1 MFPLFKKYLNPQVR
15 TNKLV
20 NSVIV
25 YHSCPSRLASGYIL
39 ISLNFLVLYI
49 SLQNA
54 CWIFSDL
61 YIPLC
66 VGKIFQFMVFT
77 LERALNLCIFTHT
90 PVPHS
95 KLQVKFFENL
105 FPPRAKNNGVEE
117 TMICF
122 IKIQSENMKM
132 TWNIGLFI
140 CCMIYNF
147 CKCDG
152 FTVLWI
158 ISIK

>member
-1 MFPLFKKYLNPQVR
+1 MHPYFFKLLRVLSLSSMVVEFSN
-15 TNKLV
+15 V
-20 NSVIV
+20 NTI
-25 YHSCPSRLASGYIL
+25 
-39 ISLNFLVLYI
+39 NW
-49 SLQNA
+49 N
-54 CWIFSDL
+54 IFSTRGGNT
-61 YIPLC
+61 PPC

-77 LERALNLCIFTHT
+77 LENTLNLCIFIHA

-95 KLQVKFFENL
+95 KLQVQFFENL
-105 FPPRAKNNGVEE
+105 FPPRAKNKGVEE

-132 TWNIGLFI
+132 TWNISLFI

-147 CKCDG
+147 SKCDG